1 MLFVFIH
8 VYWCPTRFPFHMMSV
23 SLKSYRTGQVSLS
36 EQVMFVLFKSYRTGQ
51 VSLSEQVMFVSFK
64 SYRTGQVPLSVQVM
78 LVSFK
83 SYRTD
88 QVSEQEL
95 LIIPEHN
102 FELLLCSVTRGLF

>member
-36 EQVMFVLFKSYRTGQ
+36 EQVMFVSFKSYRTGQ
-51 VSLSEQVMFVSFK
+51 VS
-64 SYRTGQVPLSVQVM
+64 LSVQVM

-102 FELLLCSVTRGLF
+102 FELLHCSVTRGLF